1 MGGLSKAV
9 IYCQC
14 CVLCTKIILN
24 TFSAKLCMSQL
35 LQLLLDHGAHL
46 DQPNRA
52 GDCPAIFVAMNPLN
66 NVHLVNYVT
75 LRCLAATAV
84 CKYKIPY
91 EGQIPATLET
101 FVKFHEE

>member
-1 MGGLSKAV
+1 
-9 IYCQC
+9 
-14 CVLCTKIILN
+14 
-24 TFSAKLCMSQL
+24 MSQL
-35 LQLLLDHGAHL
+35 VQLLLDHGAHL

-52 GDCPAIFVAMNPLN
+52 GDCPAIFVAVNPLN

-84 CKYKIPY
+84 CKHKIPY
-91 EGQIPATLET
+91 RGQIPATLET

>member
-1 MGGLSKAV
+1 MLFV
-9 IYCQC
+9 
-14 CVLCTKIILN
+14 
-24 TFSAKLCMSQL
+24 SQL
-35 LQLLLDHGAHL
+35 VQLLLDHGAHL

-52 GDCPAIFVAMNPLN
+52 GDCPAIFVAVNPLN
-66 NVHLVNYVT
+66 NVHLLNYVT

-91 EGQIPATLET
+91 QGQIPATLET

>member
-1 MGGLSKAV
+1 MVGSRAVQQSNISCGGYLGSV
-9 IYCQC
+9 EMEGWF
-14 CVLCTKIILN
+14 CV
-24 TFSAKLCMSQL
+24 SQL
-35 LQLLLDHGAHL
+35 VQLLLDHGAHL

-52 GDCPAIFVAMNPLN
+52 GDCPAIFVAVNPLN

-91 EGQIPATLET
+91 QGQIPATLET